1 MANKNPKTSHLKHKL
16 TAKEA
21 SKGGKRSGE
30 VRAARK
36 TLREGLLLL
45 LAEGNTQENLIVA
58 LLDKAMKGD
67 VAAFNTIRDTI
78 GEKPKDVVD
87 VNGGIPLTI
96 TVKGMKQ

>member
-1 MANKNPKTSHLKHKL
+1 MANKNPKTSHLTHKL

-36 TLREGLLLL
+36 AFREDLLLML
-45 LAEGNTQENLIVA
+45 ETGNTQGNILAA
-58 LLDKAMKGD
+58 LLEKAMSGD

-78 GEKPKDVVD
+78 GEKPKDVID
-87 VNGGIPLTI
+87 VKGGIPLTI
-96 TVKGMKQ
+96 TVKGMK